1 MKTDFGELSRAVWC
15 AAWVA
20 LCTAAAS
27 ATAEDDDPIAFL
39 KSHDAEVQA
48 VLAEAPA
55 DSLTP
60 AVREEIKKH
69 INAAFDFRELSRL
82 ALGDHWE
89 ERSPDEPRPLRRD
102 LQQYHPRAEFRQ
114 FFPLLSRGEIRY
126 ESAEVEE
133 DAAVVQALVPVRDE
147 QIEIEYKLHRVEGV
161 WRIYDLVIDGVST
174 AEGNRRRYARYIEK
188 NGYEKLIVQLDKQ
201 LARLRGNGALAAFK
215 RCNRGLT
222 VRHAYKPP
230 ALGFA
235 TSTTT
240 TSA

>member
-1 MKTDFGELSRAVWC
+1 MKMDFGELSRAVWRGV
-15 AAWVA
+15 WVA
-20 LCTAAAS
+20 LCATAVG

-55 DSLTP
+55 DSLPP

-89 ERSPDEPRPLRRD
+89 ERSPDERD
-102 LQQYHPRAEFRQ
+102 HFAETFSSIIREQ
-114 FFPLLSRGEIRY
+114 NFDSFSRYYREGEIRY
-126 ESAEVEE
+126 ESAEVQE
-133 DAAVVQALVPVRDE
+133 DAAVVQALAPVRDE

-188 NGYEKLIVQLDKQ
+188 NGYEKLMAQLDKQ
-201 LARLRGNGALAAFK
+201 LARLRETVLSPPSGGA
-215 RCNRGLT
+215 T
-222 VRHAYKPP
+222 ED
-230 ALGFA
+230 
-235 TSTTT
+235 
-240 TSA
+240 

>member
-1 MKTDFGELSRAVWC
+1 MKMVWW

-20 LCTAAAS
+20 LGTAAAS
-27 ATAEDDDPIAFL
+27 AAEDGPIAFL
-39 KSHDAEVQA
+39 KAHDAEVQA
-48 VLAEAPA
+48 ILVEATT
-55 DSLTP
+55 DSLPP

-89 ERSPDEPRPLRRD
+89 ERSPDERD
-102 LQQYHPRAEFRQ
+102 HFAETFSSIIREQ
-114 FFPLLSRGEIRY
+114 NFASFSRYYREGEIGY
-126 ESAEVEE
+126 ESAEVQG

-174 AEGNRRRYARYIEK
+174 AAGNRRRYTRYIEK

-201 LARLRGNGALAAFK
+201 LARLRA
-215 RCNRGLT
+215 T
-222 VRHAYKPP
+222 VLSPP
-230 ALGFA
+230 SGGE
-235 TSTTT
+235 TED
-240 TSA
+240 